1 MEASGVTV
9 WPWVLS
15 LCPSAQSNAAVGS
28 NIIDLGLVSIS
39 PEAAR
44 SDHTQQQLTVLLS
57 AELL

>member
-1 MEASGVTV
+1 MTV
-9 WPWVLS
+9 WLWVLS
-15 LCPSAQSNAAVGS
+15 LCPSAQSNTAVGS
-28 NIIDLGLVSIS
+28 NIIDLCLVSIS